1 MRKESNQTTESKD
14 AHSLLKP
21 EKMDKGMLR
30 RIILALFLLVL
41 FGWALVNL
49 KSVLHFL
56 GKITSL
62 LAPFLIG
69 GGIAFLINV
78 VMRPMEHYWKKL
90 WRNTKSTLPL
100 KLTRPVCLVLS
111 TLFTLGILFAVVF
124 MMIPGLRQ
132 SIEGFIGNI
141 PMYVEEVG
149 RWWGNIVQFA
159 ERYNIVLPEYAVDTE
174 ALVEKIASLI
184 NDRGSGI
191 ITVTWGATTS
201 LLSGVVNVLLA
212 FVFAMYLLAQKEAVC
227 THLKR
232 LVTTVLPRQKAQRV
246 LYIAKLSNQTFTNFI
261 SGQMI
266 EAVIIGVLCF
276 IGMLIFK
283 MPYAGVVSVIVG
295 ATALVPVFGAWLGGG
310 FGAFLILL
318 TEPVKALWFI
328 VFIVVLQQLEGNLIY
343 PKVVGKSVGLPGILV
358 LMAVTIG
365 GGAFGVLG
373 MLLCVP
379 VCAVLYS
386 LYCEFLHK
394 KQA

>member
-1 MRKESNQTTESKD
+1 MRKEANQTTESKD
-14 AHSLLKP
+14 AHSLSKAG
-21 EKMDKGMLR
+21 KMDKGMLR

>member
-14 AHSLLKP
+14 AHSLLKS

-266 EAVIIGVLCF
+266 EAVIIGVICF

>member
-14 AHSLLKP
+14 AHSLLKS

>member
-14 AHSLLKP
+14 AHSLLKSG
-21 EKMDKGMLR
+21 KIDKGMLR

-261 SGQMI
+261 SGQTI

>member
-1 MRKESNQTTESKD
+1 MRKESNQNTESKD
-14 AHSLLKP
+14 AHSLLKS

>member
-14 AHSLLKP
+14 AHSLLKAG
-21 EKMDKGMLR
+21 KIDKGMLR

-261 SGQMI
+261 SGQTI

>member
-14 AHSLLKP
+14 THSLSKTG
-21 EKMDKGMLR
+21 KIDKGMLR

>member
-14 AHSLLKP
+14 AHSLSKTG
-21 EKMDKGMLR
+21 KIDKGMLR

-90 WRNTKSTLPL
+90 WRNAKSTLPL

-261 SGQMI
+261 SGQTI

-276 IGMLIFK
+276 IGMLILK

-318 TEPVKALWFI
+318 TEPIKALWFI

>member
-14 AHSLLKP
+14 AHSLLKTG
-21 EKMDKGMLR
+21 KMDKGMLR

-261 SGQMI
+261 SGQTI

>member
-14 AHSLLKP
+14 AHSLSKAG
-21 EKMDKGMLR
+21 KIDKGMLR

-56 GKITSL
+56 GRITSL

-261 SGQMI
+261 SGQTI

>member
-90 WRNTKSTLPL
+90 WRKTKSTLPL

>member
-14 AHSLLKP
+14 AHSLLKS

-373 MLLCVP
+373 MLLCMP

>member
-1 MRKESNQTTESKD
+1 MRKEANQTTESKD
-14 AHSLLKP
+14 AHSLSKAG
-21 EKMDKGMLR
+21 KIDKGMLR

-232 LVTTVLPRQKAQRV
+232 LITTVLPRQKAQRV

-261 SGQMI
+261 SGQTI

>member
-14 AHSLLKP
+14 AHSLLKS

-149 RWWGNIVQFA
+149 RWWGNIIQFA

>member
-14 AHSLLKP
+14 AHSLLKTG
-21 EKMDKGMLR
+21 KIDKGMLR

-261 SGQMI
+261 SGQTI

>member
-14 AHSLLKP
+14 AHSLLKS

-283 MPYAGVVSVIVG
+283 MPYAGVVSGIVG

>member
-1 MRKESNQTTESKD
+1 MRKESNQNTESKD
-14 AHSLLKP
+14 AHSLSKAG
-21 EKMDKGMLR
+21 KMDKGMLR

-261 SGQMI
+261 SGQTI

>member
-1 MRKESNQTTESKD
+1 MRKESNQTMESKD
-14 AHSLLKP
+14 AHSLLKS

>member
-1 MRKESNQTTESKD
+1 MRKESNQTKESKD
-14 AHSLLKP
+14 AHSLLKS

-261 SGQMI
+261 SGQTI

>member
-14 AHSLLKP
+14 AHSLSKTG
-21 EKMDKGMLR
+21 KMDKGMLR

-227 THLKR
+227 AHLKR

-295 ATALVPVFGAWLGGG
+295 DTALVPVFGAWLGGG

>member
-1 MRKESNQTTESKD
+1 MRKESSQTTESKD
-14 AHSLLKP
+14 THSLSKAG
-21 EKMDKGMLR
+21 KIDKGMLR

>member
-14 AHSLLKP
+14 THSLSKV

-78 VMRPMEHYWKKL
+78 IMRPMEHYWKKL

-111 TLFTLGILFAVVF
+111 TLIMLGILFAVVF

-132 SIEGFIGNI
+132 SIEGFIGKI

-159 ERYNIVLPEYAVDTE
+159 ERYKVVLPEYAVDTE

-386 LYCEFLHK
+386 LYCEFIQK

>member
-14 AHSLLKP
+14 THSLSKTG
-21 EKMDKGMLR
+21 KMDKGMLR

>member
-14 AHSLLKP
+14 AHSLLKS

-379 VCAVLYS
+379 ICAVLYS

>member
-1 MRKESNQTTESKD
+1 MRKESNQNTESKD
-14 AHSLLKP
+14 AHSLSKAG
-21 EKMDKGMLR
+21 KMDKGMLR

>member
-14 AHSLLKP
+14 AHSLLKS

-62 LAPFLIG
+62 LVPFLIG

>member
-1 MRKESNQTTESKD
+1 M
-14 AHSLLKP
+14 
-21 EKMDKGMLR
+21 
-30 RIILALFLLVL
+30 
-41 FGWALVNL
+41 
-49 KSVLHFL
+49 
-56 GKITSL
+56 
-62 LAPFLIG
+62 
-69 GGIAFLINV
+69 
-78 VMRPMEHYWKKL
+78 
-90 WRNTKSTLPL
+90 
-100 KLTRPVCLVLS
+100 
-111 TLFTLGILFAVVF
+111 
-124 MMIPGLRQ
+124 
-132 SIEGFIGNI
+132 
-141 PMYVEEVG
+141 
-149 RWWGNIVQFA
+149 
-159 ERYNIVLPEYAVDTE
+159 
-174 ALVEKIASLI
+174 EKIASLI

-261 SGQMI
+261 SGQTI

>member
-14 AHSLLKP
+14 AHSLLKS

-124 MMIPGLRQ
+124 LMIPGLRQ

>member
-1 MRKESNQTTESKD
+1 MRKESNQNTESKD
-14 AHSLLKP
+14 AHSLSKAG
-21 EKMDKGMLR
+21 KIDKGMLR

>member
-1 MRKESNQTTESKD
+1 MRKESNQTPESKD
-14 AHSLLKP
+14 AHSLLKS

>member
-14 AHSLLKP
+14 AHSLLKTG
-21 EKMDKGMLR
+21 KIDKGMLR

-358 LMAVTIG
+358 LIAVTIG

>member
-14 AHSLLKP
+14 AHSLLKSG
-21 EKMDKGMLR
+21 KIDKGMLR

-379 VCAVLYS
+379 ICAVLYS

>member
-1 MRKESNQTTESKD
+1 MRKESNQNTDIKD
-14 AHSLLKP
+14 AHSLLKS

>member
-1 MRKESNQTTESKD
+1 MRKESNQNTESKD
-14 AHSLLKP
+14 AHSLSKAG
-21 EKMDKGMLR
+21 KMDKGMLR

-227 THLKR
+227 MHLKR

>member
-1 MRKESNQTTESKD
+1 MRKESNQNMESKD
-14 AHSLLKP
+14 AHSLSKAG
-21 EKMDKGMLR
+21 KMDKGMLR

-261 SGQMI
+261 SGQTI

>member
-1 MRKESNQTTESKD
+1 MRKESNQNTDIKD
-14 AHSLLKP
+14 AHSLLKSG
-21 EKMDKGMLR
+21 KIDKGMLR

-124 MMIPGLRQ
+124 LMIPGLRQ

-232 LVTTVLPRQKAQRV
+232 LITTVLPRQKAQRV

-261 SGQMI
+261 SGQTI

-276 IGMLIFK
+276 IGMLILK